1 MKKIL
6 RNTREVRDKSKPVCT
21 ARHAPRT
28 PAAKFRFRYNIRLKF
43 IGTEAGAGGVNLTEC
58 FGISEP
64 NAKRS
69 RAALAQQLSALLST
83 EILES
88 ALHRPFDVPVT
99 VATTVGQHGISGT
112 KSESEPEPEIK
123 DCDRLSPAVGHL
135 KPALTTKL
143 LINIRTLRQ
152 IFYLLGS

>member
-21 ARHAPRT
+21 ARHTPRT

-64 NAKRS
+64 NAKVRNIHNRNELSIRRNIS
-69 RAALAQQLSALLST
+69 RLVQTFLGVKKEKKSSKCTYFRRQKANIIELIKEAP
-83 EILES
+83 IFN
-88 ALHRPFDVPVT
+88 HR
-99 VATTVGQHGISGT
+99 
-112 KSESEPEPEIK
+112 
-123 DCDRLSPAVGHL
+123 
-135 KPALTTKL
+135 KPM
-143 LINIRTLRQ
+143 
-152 IFYLLGS
+152 S

>member
-6 RNTREVRDKSKPVCT
+6 RNTREVRDKSRPVCT

-64 NAKRS
+64 NAKTTNVYDVNTRS
-69 RAALAQQLSALLST
+69 GVGNLRLASHMRLFGCEAAAL
-83 EILES
+83 
-88 ALHRPFDVPVT
+88 
-99 VATTVGQHGISGT
+99 
-112 KSESEPEPEIK
+112 
-123 DCDRLSPAVGHL
+123 
-135 KPALTTKL
+135 
-143 LINIRTLRQ
+143 
-152 IFYLLGS
+152 